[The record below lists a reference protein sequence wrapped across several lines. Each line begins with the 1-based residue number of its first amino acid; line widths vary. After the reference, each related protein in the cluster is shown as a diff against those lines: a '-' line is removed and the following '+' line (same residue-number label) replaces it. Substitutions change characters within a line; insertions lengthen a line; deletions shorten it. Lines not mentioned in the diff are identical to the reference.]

1 MNDIG
6 NNNSISDYNSNNI
19 TNCINNINVQNLNKI
34 KEIDDNLTK
43 KDSIEISEKNSN
55 IINIKK
61 SCDAFRETSLETPR
75 SIIHSDQSTE
85 GFESMFFTMI
95 YEMRQQGISP
105 PSFEPS
111 ADNSSEFL
119 SFIDT
124 MKNFMKERS
133 EKYPDDFY
141 TKYNDDFL
149 NFCDSFKE
157 KLTQYGCK

>member
-1 MNDIG
+1 MNIIQ
-6 NNNSISDYNSNNI
+6 NSKSLSNYESTNIENLKNTKATERLTKEISNNSI
-19 TNCINNINVQNLNKI
+19 KG
-34 KEIDDNLTK
+34 
-43 KDSIEISEKNSN
+43 DSIEISEQNLN

-61 SCDAFRETSLETPR
+61 SYDAFRETCSE
-75 SIIHSDQSTE
+75 SSAQIIHSDGSIE
-85 GFESMFFTMI
+85 KDFSLMFTTMV
-95 YEMRQQGISP
+95 YEMNELGIST

-133 EKYPDDFY
+133 EKYPNDFY
-141 TKYNDDFL
+141 TKYTDDFL

-157 KLTQYGCK
+157 KLIQYDCK